1 VKYGSE
7 LPPAEQAALIG
18 VSDVLANLVHQPV
31 PLTLYFIG
39 TLF

>member
-7 LPPAEQAALIG
+7 LPPAEQAVLIG
-18 VSDVLANLVHQPV
+18 VSDALANLIHQPV

-39 TLF
+39 TLS

>member
-39 TLF
+39 TLS